1 VLRQF
6 KPACYMF
13 LTQSSFWTMW
23 RTMPCNVRN
32 EQYVFLLANNAYGI
46 DTAIVLATAICQPQS
61 ETFPPSFTRLSVQIT
76 WWRGCWCSGFL
87 TFNYKHSKGERFGM
101 LTMPAPWLGF
111 KYSYIQQCSKV
122 RVLLYGL
129 APKGFG
135 MRNMMPEESYNLQ
148 AIDIYYMPC
157 LRNDAG
163 LCIIVSLWK
172 KL

>member
-1 VLRQF
+1 
-6 KPACYMF
+6 
-13 LTQSSFWTMW
+13 
-23 RTMPCNVRN
+23 
-32 EQYVFLLANNAYGI
+32 
-46 DTAIVLATAICQPQS
+46 
-61 ETFPPSFTRLSVQIT
+61 
-76 WWRGCWCSGFL
+76 
-87 TFNYKHSKGERFGM
+87 M

-148 AIDIYYMPC
+148 AIDIYYMSC

-163 LCIIVSLWK
+163 LCIIVSL
-172 KL
+172 